1 MFGNISINQCFLG
14 WFGNTA
20 FKGKSVMFILDI
32 CHIVRCHQRLQTIL
46 CGSNEPEAQQ
56 VIQKVGRLNCGGEL
70 RLNRISGV
78 DVTRVVF
85 APGSRLIA
93 WEVSGAVNVT
103 PTTFIMWCWGKKVS
117 APWWLQCFLSNKIL
131 GICSRSGGG
140 SVWLG
145 VGSHRPSVGTSLLWN
160 LISPVSLSGIQRPC
174 QELTNANAICPLVV
188 QPRSQSRSLLLT
200 AAPRSCIDRVAGT
213 ENTSRCRR
221 T

>member
-1 MFGNISINQCFLG
+1 MFGNISISQCFLR

-20 FKGKSVMFILDI
+20 FKGKSVMCILDI

-78 DVTRVVF
+78 HVTRVVF

-103 PTTFIMWCWGKKVS
+103 PTAFIMWCWGEKS
-117 APWWLQCFLSNKIL
+117 QRWLQCFLSNKIL

-140 SVWLG
+140 ALTWGRLTQVFRRDVS
-145 VGSHRPSVGTSLLWN
+145 SLKPHFTCVAVRN
-160 LISPVSLSGIQRPC
+160 TAALSGADQC
-174 QELTNANAICPLVV
+174 
-188 QPRSQSRSLLLT
+188 
-200 AAPRSCIDRVAGT
+200 
-213 ENTSRCRR
+213 
-221 T
+221 

>member
-1 MFGNISINQCFLG
+1 MC
-14 WFGNTA
+14 
-20 FKGKSVMFILDI
+20 ILDI

-56 VIQKVGRLNCGGEL
+56 VIQKVGRLTCGGEL

-78 DVTRVVF
+78 HVTRVVF

-103 PTTFIMWCWGKKVS
+103 PTAFIMWCWGKKS
-117 APWWLQCFLSNKIL
+117 QL
-131 GICSRSGGG
+131 RGG
-140 SVWLG
+140 SSVSCLIRFWEFVLRVGGVWLG
-145 VGSHRPSVGTSLLWN
+145 VGSHRSSVGTSLLWN

-200 AAPRSCIDRVAGT
+200 AAPPFVHRPGRRNREHVAMSTDLMGFAPRFVP
-213 ENTSRCRR
+213 SKFPIKKCRNLEGL
-221 T
+221 

>member
-1 MFGNISINQCFLG
+1 
-14 WFGNTA
+14 
-20 FKGKSVMFILDI
+20 MFISDI

-78 DVTRVVF
+78 HVTRVVF

-103 PTTFIMWCWGKKVS
+103 PTAFIMWCWGKKVS
-117 APWWLQCFLSNKIL
+117 APRWLQCFLSNKIL

-140 SVWLG
+140 RGSDLG
-145 VGSHRPSVGTSLLWN
+145 SAHTGLPSGRLFSETSFHLC
-160 LISPVSLSGIQRPC
+160 RC
-174 QELTNANAICPLVV
+174 QEYSGPVRSWPMLMQSALLSSNPAANHVRFSWL
-188 QPRSQSRSLLLT
+188 QP
-200 AAPRSCIDRVAGT
+200 PRSCIDRVAGT
-213 ENTSRCRR
+213 ENTSRCGR